1 MFRVICVGLFLA
13 APALAE
19 SRDEYEKRKTLES
32 LQGNWGVS
40 SMAVAGMPAAQS
52 DIKGMGYRFEEDR
65 LIQANKPEESA
76 RMILDTSGRVPRVEI
91 LDRHGITMV
100 GIIQRMGDKVY
111 LCLVEAGNEPPT
123 SFKSSTDNKAVLI
136 ELSRQRR

>member
-1 MFRVICVGLFLA
+1 
-13 APALAE
+13 
-19 SRDEYEKRKTLES
+19 
-32 LQGNWGVS
+32 
-40 SMAVAGMPAAQS
+40 
-52 DIKGMGYRFEEDR
+52 
-65 LIQANKPEESA
+65 
-76 RMILDTSGRVPRVEI
+76 VPRVEI